1 MSSPS
6 RENLRVLAKV
16 NTESIAMASHSQ
28 GIVSDKNSRTQ
39 AYANRMK
46 RGKIVRPRG
55 EFITSSSMA
64 DITREYEELQAKQT
78 RLQTRQE
85 IRMHLK
91 RVRGEMQKI
100 REDYKVGK
108 KQLVNGR
115 VKTLNFKPWL
125 EFTGRD
131 VEFYTLEQSC
141 DTLMRELKEP
151 SKESF
156 FYDTT
161 KRNNSARDV
170 RARAATRPRPLTDMS
185 SLPGS
190 DDTVYFT
197 GLDLDK
203 HSEDGADDEDEDN
216 LLDTQENI
224 PSSPPLA
231 AVEAVVDTPCPRPRT
246 RSSNKIQQ
254 TLQEHRYG

>member
-156 FYDTT
+156 SMIPRREITPPEM
-161 KRNNSARDV
+161 SG
-170 RARAATRPRPLTDMS
+170 RAQRP
-185 SLPGS
+185 
-190 DDTVYFT
+190 
-197 GLDLDK
+197 DLA
-203 HSEDGADDEDEDN
+203 HLQICRRCPAV
-216 LLDTQENI
+216 TI
-224 PSSPPLA
+224 PSISQASIL
-231 AVEAVVDTPCPRPRT
+231 T
-246 RSSNKIQQ
+246 NIQ

>member
-1 MSSPS
+1 MAAFEKTGLFPVDPAPVITKILHEQLRQQQPINPAYASLLPSETRFQVAADALNDIRQRYGPLMSSPS

-64 DITREYEELQAKQT
+64 DITREVY
-78 RLQTRQE
+78 
-85 IRMHLK
+85 
-91 RVRGEMQKI
+91 
-100 REDYKVGK
+100 
-108 KQLVNGR
+108 
-115 VKTLNFKPWL
+115 
-125 EFTGRD
+125 GRD

-156 FYDTT
+156 SMIPRREITPPEM
-161 KRNNSARDV
+161 SGARSDPTSPTYRYV
-170 RARAATRPRPLTDMS
+170 VVAR
-185 SLPGS
+185 
-190 DDTVYFT
+190 
-197 GLDLDK
+197 
-203 HSEDGADDEDEDN
+203 
-216 LLDTQENI
+216 Q
-224 PSSPPLA
+224 
-231 AVEAVVDTPCPRPRT
+231 
-246 RSSNKIQQ
+246 
-254 TLQEHRYG
+254 

>member
-1 MSSPS
+1 
-6 RENLRVLAKV
+6 
-16 NTESIAMASHSQ
+16 
-28 GIVSDKNSRTQ
+28 
-39 AYANRMK
+39 
-46 RGKIVRPRG
+46 
-55 EFITSSSMA
+55 
-64 DITREYEELQAKQT
+64 
-78 RLQTRQE
+78 
-85 IRMHLK
+85 
-91 RVRGEMQKI
+91 MQKI

-125 EFTGRD
+125 AFTGRD

-151 SKESF
+151 SKDSF

-161 KRNNSARDV
+161 KRNNSARDI
-170 RARAATRPRPLTDMS
+170 RARATTRPRPLTDMS

-203 HSEDGADDEDEDN
+203 HSEDGADDEDEDSF
-216 LLDTQENI
+216 LDTQENI

-231 AVEAVVDTPCPRPRT
+231 AVEAVVGTPCPRPRT
-246 RSSNKIQQ
+246 RSYNKIQQ
-254 TLQEHRYG
+254 TL

>member
-1 MSSPS
+1 MAAFEKTGLFPVDPAPVITKILHEQLRQQQPINPAYASLLPS
-6 RENLRVLAKV
+6 ETRFQVAADALNDIRQREHRVYRDGV
-16 NTESIAMASHSQ
+16 TFQ

-115 VKTLNFKPWL
+115 VKTLNFKP
-125 EFTGRD
+125 G
-131 VEFYTLEQSC
+131 
-141 DTLMRELKEP
+141 
-151 SKESF
+151 
-156 FYDTT
+156 
-161 KRNNSARDV
+161 
-170 RARAATRPRPLTDMS
+170 
-185 SLPGS
+185 
-190 DDTVYFT
+190 
-197 GLDLDK
+197 
-203 HSEDGADDEDEDN
+203 
-216 LLDTQENI
+216 
-224 PSSPPLA
+224 
-231 AVEAVVDTPCPRPRT
+231 
-246 RSSNKIQQ
+246 
-254 TLQEHRYG
+254 

>member
-1 MSSPS
+1 
-6 RENLRVLAKV
+6 
-16 NTESIAMASHSQ
+16 MASHSQ

-125 EFTGRD
+125 ESGRD

-156 FYDTT
+156 
-161 KRNNSARDV
+161 SMI
-170 RARAATRPRPLTDMS
+170 PRREITP
-185 SLPGS
+185 PEI
-190 DDTVYFT
+190 
-197 GLDLDK
+197 
-203 HSEDGADDEDEDN
+203 EDGADDEDEDN

-224 PSSPPLA
+224 P
-231 AVEAVVDTPCPRPRT
+231 
-246 RSSNKIQQ
+246 
-254 TLQEHRYG
+254 HRRR

>member
-1 MSSPS
+1 
-6 RENLRVLAKV
+6 
-16 NTESIAMASHSQ
+16 MASHSQ

-156 FYDTT
+156 SMIPRREITPPEM
-161 KRNNSARDV
+161 SG
-170 RARAATRPRPLTDMS
+170 RAATRPRPLTDMS

-224 PSSPPLA
+224 P
-231 AVEAVVDTPCPRPRT
+231 
-246 RSSNKIQQ
+246 
-254 TLQEHRYG
+254 HRRR